1 MRGLWSVCEGH
12 VMSGASGRLETSTQ
26 FTGYTALSLSLH
38 IYIYIYTY
46 IHIHN
51 EECGF
56 GRNAKP
62 GSVWRPATTHGQA
75 RTSWDEAWAPYS
87 GSFLPESGP
96 IRLAENAS
104 EWRLLHPKR
113 AG

>member
-1 MRGLWSVCEGH
+1 MK
-12 VMSGASGRLETSTQ
+12 VMSCQGLQEDLRRVRSLQ
-26 FTGYTALSLSLH
+26 VIQLSLSLY